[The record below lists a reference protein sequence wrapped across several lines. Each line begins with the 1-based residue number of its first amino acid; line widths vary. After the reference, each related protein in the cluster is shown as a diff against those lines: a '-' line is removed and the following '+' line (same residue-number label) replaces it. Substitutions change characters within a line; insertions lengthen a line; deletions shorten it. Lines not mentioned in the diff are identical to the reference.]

1 MERFPY
7 AELINDILRT
17 GERRVV
23 GSKRIPVP
31 IEITF
36 DGKGHFIGV
45 PLFHCDGVNNKEK
58 FEKVV
63 RDLTINLKINPGFLV
78 PNESKNISLEFH
90 EMGKRISISIY
101 KSSVMLTSGIE
112 EMNAV
117 REIPHILACAALYS
131 CIYYW
136 MNPQMLEVA
145 EDGTYYFAFGF
156 KFLSPYVLN
165 SELPLLEKIE
175 KTDVKGR
182 PEELFELRIVA
193 DQENPSNLTVE
204 DFWMDPM
211 WYRTI
216 KIKAGVF
223 IETSAFLILDFYCIV
238 LYYIFVYQ
246 KITYERNVTDK
257 WYRK

>member
-1 MERFPY
+1 
-7 AELINDILRT
+7 
-17 GERRVV
+17 
-23 GSKRIPVP
+23 
-31 IEITF
+31 
-36 DGKGHFIGV
+36 
-45 PLFHCDGVNNKEK
+45 
-58 FEKVV
+58 
-63 RDLTINLKINPGFLV
+63 
-78 PNESKNISLEFH
+78 
-90 EMGKRISISIY
+90 MGKRVSISIY

-175 KTDVKGR
+175 KTDAKGR

-193 DQENPSNLTVE
+193 DQENPSNLSVE

-211 WYRTI
+211 
-216 KIKAGVF
+216 
-223 IETSAFLILDFYCIV
+223 
-238 LYYIFVYQ
+238 
-246 KITYERNVTDK
+246 
-257 WYRK
+257 